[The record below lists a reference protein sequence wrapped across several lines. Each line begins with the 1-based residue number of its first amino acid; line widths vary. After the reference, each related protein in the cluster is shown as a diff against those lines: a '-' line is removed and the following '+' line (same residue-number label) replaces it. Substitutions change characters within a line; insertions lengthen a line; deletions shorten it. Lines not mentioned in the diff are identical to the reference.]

1 MTVTKSEVAAG
12 QKERLE
18 TELKK
23 IGIKSDADLRDAI
36 HKLPALNIGLMVDP
50 IKLRRRKGGFY

>member
-23 IGIKSDADLRDAI
+23 IGIKSDADLRDA
-36 HKLPALNIGLMVDP
+36 LT
-50 IKLRRRKGGFY
+50 